1 MSSQILLPE
10 TTDMGGLFSITD
22 ENPQYPRGF
31 KFQKVGDGGDV
42 CTLEYLNNGVGAD
55 VAAGVFYLKFLGATA
70 ASPGVDGFTVSD
82 AQAAEICIA
91 QAAIP
96 STYWGWYL
104 TKGKTSVTGQKMFWD
119 GVDYNATDD
128 CTDGEAFTIANGI
141 ATCGDA
147 AYTYMDG
154 TTYQTI
160 AGTVSETITAAA
172 TSVHVDLIGGVILC
186 AT

>member
-1 MSSQILLPE
+1 MSGQILAPE
-10 TTDMGGLFSITD
+10 TTQKGGLFSITD
-22 ENPQYPRGF
+22 EYPQYTRGC
-31 KFQKVGDGGDV
+31 KFEKVDGSGNV
-42 CTLEYLNNGVGAD
+42 CTLEYLYNAIGGAA
-55 VAAGVFYLKFLGATA
+55 VAGVFYLKFLGATA
-70 ASPGVDGFTVSD
+70 LSPGVTIFTATD

-104 TKGKTSVTGQKMFWD
+104 TKGKTSVTGVKMFWD

-128 CTDGEAFTIANGI
+128 CTDGEAFTIANHI

-172 TSVHVDLIGGVILC
+172 TTVHVELIGGVILC